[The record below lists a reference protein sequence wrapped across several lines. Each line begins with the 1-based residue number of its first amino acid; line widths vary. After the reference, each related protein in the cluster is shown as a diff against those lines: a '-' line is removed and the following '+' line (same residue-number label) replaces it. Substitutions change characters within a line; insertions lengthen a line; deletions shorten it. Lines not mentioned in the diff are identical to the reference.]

1 MSKRLSINDLTVG
14 VAGEVY
20 RLAWERR
27 RALNDLKVPIDNAAL
42 PAGSPMY
49 FRCPSCYADI
59 ILQEG
64 FLTKPRL
71 CYDCLDLEA
80 LDLIFV
86 KPSGEWRW
94 TRP

>member
-1 MSKRLSINDLTVG
+1 VREKLTSKDLVRG

-27 RALNDLKVPIDNAAL
+27 VAANVGKPPIDNAAM

-49 FRCPSCYADI
+49 FRCPSCGCDI